1 MGNGDMAGYEAQK
14 PEELKPAGNVLELL
28 DRILDK
34 GIVIVGDIRISVAD
48 IELLK
53 IQIRLLISS
62 VDKAKE
68 LGIDFEWAKSIE
80 QTKTK
85 EDLQKK
91 VDELESLLYGQKPG
105 TKPESA
111 TELSGKSEDST
122 DTTDTT
128 DSAEPANS
136 NTGSEE

>member
-1 MGNGDMAGYEAQK
+1 MGTEDLTNYEAQK
-14 PEELKPAGNVLELL
+14 PDDFKPAGNVLELL

-85 EDLQKK
+85 EELEKK
-91 VDELESLLYGQKPG
+91 VDELELLLHGQKPG
-105 TKPESA
+105 KAGEPGKPEGQD
-111 TELSGKSEDST
+111 TGDDST
-122 DTTDTT
+122 GSQQS
-128 DSAEPANS
+128 SA
-136 NTGSEE
+136 GSTE